1 MNEKKEIFIER
12 LFKYLDK
19 FIEVSI
25 EGKNKELVLTPG
37 LVMFMNGLAH
47 PSFGKRNGMSE
58 FFRKIK
64 HVTIQPESGE
74 ILGGIQEGKI
84 IKLPIG
90 FVSACSITRLNIQ
103 DLKVFVNMT
112 TKGLAENLIELTVEN
127 SRIQTLEIFLGS
139 TQGLIWKKL
148 KTLKCIKCK
157 VNVIGAGIFEKK
169 LFPKLQFL
177 DLSYNEIKVIE
188 NLEERPTDTLILN
201 NNKIRECYMYYS
213 NNIKNLFVDENY
225 IETLNGFQAM
235 GGLEC
240 LSARR
245 NRITMIKKE
254 QQSFKL
260 MKNLSE
266 LDLSENP
273 VCEKDNFRIELISYL
288 PELNREI
295 EFILN
300 EEDVT
305 MREIG
310 EAMKM
315 KYGRHEEENNYEYMM
330 NEINEKKESNI
341 KTQMELV
348 DSWKRERYL
357 IGIIKGIRK
366 ENKYI
371 KFINEIVNTVMNQR
385 INTIQ
390 QDIKT
395 IIKLRKICNI
405 KIGYENKEIIPLTY
419 DFERFNIKLGKIEGN
434 IRIDTA
440 IETGIQSLIDER
452 KGVKNFGI
460 SLVNFISKTYKGRI
474 IRIILPVEIDT
485 VKKTIEIIIEIFKKH
500 REIIQEPIIRKD
512 GRKVFMTEMLK
523 HINQM
528 LCNIERGGNDYK
540 NYVESK
546 IKITKEIEEKKETR
560 FVEYNKPKKERENS
574 QMLKRQAPKRVGA
587 KDEKVIESSIGF
599 EFQNISNDNNS
610 KEKEKENI
618 NNKENINF
626 NDNNNNDKE
635 NDDEKK
641 EEIKNKLDIL
651 SVDDIPKV
659 IHRPGRRKDKKD
671 ENIQSNISSD
681 NNSSNILN
689 IDIKDG
695 LNNESLQSESSPQP
709 IVKRIARKGNRRPP
723 SKKALQ
729 VGSKELKDSDVVHLD
744 QSIPLDSSL
753 HENLSDISSPLIPD
767 DHQPQKKII
776 GGQGFGGGVNAEL
789 LAKLALK
796 KKN

>member
-1 MNEKKEIFIER
+1 MNENKEIFKEK

-25 EGKNKELVLTPG
+25 EGKNKELILTPG
-37 LVMFMNGLAH
+37 LVMFMNGMAH

-58 FFRKIK
+58 FFRRIK
-64 HVTIQPESGE
+64 HIKIEPESGE
-74 ILGGIQEGKI
+74 ILGGIQEGKN

-90 FVSACSITRLNIQ
+90 FVSACSITRLHIQ

-371 KFINEIVNTVMNQR
+371 KFISEIVNNVMNQR

-419 DFERFNIKLGKIEGN
+419 DFERFNIKLGEIEGN

-460 SLVNFISKTYKGRI
+460 SLR
-474 IRIILPVEIDT
+474 
-485 VKKTIEIIIEIFKKH
+485 
-500 REIIQEPIIRKD
+500 
-512 GRKVFMTEMLK
+512 
-523 HINQM
+523 
-528 LCNIERGGNDYK
+528 
-540 NYVESK
+540 
-546 IKITKEIEEKKETR
+546 
-560 FVEYNKPKKERENS
+560 
-574 QMLKRQAPKRVGA
+574 
-587 KDEKVIESSIGF
+587 
-599 EFQNISNDNNS
+599 NNS
-610 KEKEKENI
+610 
-618 NNKENINF
+618 
-626 NDNNNNDKE
+626 
-635 NDDEKK
+635 
-641 EEIKNKLDIL
+641 
-651 SVDDIPKV
+651 
-659 IHRPGRRKDKKD
+659 RT
-671 ENIQSNISSD
+671 
-681 NNSSNILN
+681 NS
-689 IDIKDG
+689 
-695 LNNESLQSESSPQP
+695 
-709 IVKRIARKGNRRPP
+709 
-723 SKKALQ
+723 
-729 VGSKELKDSDVVHLD
+729 
-744 QSIPLDSSL
+744 
-753 HENLSDISSPLIPD
+753 
-767 DHQPQKKII
+767 
-776 GGQGFGGGVNAEL
+776 
-789 LAKLALK
+789 
-796 KKN
+796 

>member
-1 MNEKKEIFIER
+1 
-12 LFKYLDK
+12 
-19 FIEVSI
+19 
-25 EGKNKELVLTPG
+25 
-37 LVMFMNGLAH
+37 MFMNGMAH

-58 FFRKIK
+58 FFRRIK
-64 HVTIQPESGE
+64 HIKIEPESGE
-74 ILGGIQEGKI
+74 ILGGIQEGKN

-90 FVSACSITRLNIQ
+90 FVSACSITRLHIQ

-371 KFINEIVNTVMNQR
+371 KFISEIVNNVMNQR

-419 DFERFNIKLGKIEGN
+419 DFERFNIKLGEIEGN

-474 IRIILPVEIDT
+474 IRIILPVEIDSI
-485 VKKTIEIIIEIFKKH
+485 KKTIEMIIEIFKKH
-500 REIIQEPIIRKD
+500 REIIQEPIVRKD

-540 NYVESK
+540 EYVISK
-546 IKITKEIEEKKETR
+546 TKITKELEEKKETR

-599 EFQNISNDNNS
+599 EFENICKENTNKEEDTSTNRNRIEFNDKIIEEKKD
-610 KEKEKENI
+610 KEKQ
-618 NNKENINF
+618 
-626 NDNNNNDKE
+626 
-635 NDDEKK
+635 
-641 EEIKNKLDIL
+641 EEIQTQLDSL
-651 SVDDIPKV
+651 SVDIPKV
-659 IHRPGRRKDKKD
+659 IRRPGKRRDKQEEKK
-671 ENIQSNISSD
+671 EEKEISDSQ
-681 NNSSNILN
+681 IHK
-689 IDIKDG
+689 IDIEIKDG
-695 LNNESLQSESSPQP
+695 LDNESLQSESAPQAV
-709 IVKRIARKGNRRPP
+709 VKRISRKGNRRPP
-723 SKKALQ
+723 TKKALQ
-729 VGSKELKDSDVVHLD
+729 VGSKELKEEDVVHLD
-744 QSIPLDSSL
+744 VPESHDESSQQTHLDETTTSHIDNEKQS
-753 HENLSDISSPLIPD
+753 EK
-767 DHQPQKKII
+767 QPEKKII

-789 LAKLALK
+789 MAKLALK